1 VNTNGIILESLWF
14 KKRGKKPLIYSQES
28 EVSEIE
34 ENVLSRGK
42 KRIKDFYSYILGKLK
57 VKPRRNLY

>member
-14 KKRGKKPLIYSQES
+14 KRRGKKPLIYSQES

-34 ENVLSRGK
+34 ENVLSGGK
-42 KRIKDFYSYILGKLK
+42 NEDKRFLFIYPGKIES
-57 VKPRRNLY
+57 

>member
-1 VNTNGIILESLWF
+1 VNTNDIILESLWF
-14 KKRGKKPLIYSQES
+14 KKRGKKLLIYSQES

-42 KRIKDFYSYILGKLK
+42 KRIKDFYSHILE
-57 VKPRRNLY
+57 N